1 MEKPQNHKPHD
12 SRDNASMRVARLEGF
27 TAPRTLPPDE
37 QEAYNRRFSTIFI
50 DENRC
55 REGGLGQVFYGEDT
69 WGKPVAVK
77 TMGIEDARTVSS
89 APSDDAASSPTHDI
103 TNVAFRREYET
114 LRTLSGVRG
123 FPRLYGS
130 GRLDDKNAIVMEWIE
145 GETLATAIRHLS
157 IDDENRLSPLT
168 VAQLGRDLFALLAR
182 MEILEDG
189 IVHRDISTSNIM
201 IDTSTRTLDEQ
212 VESGSFDLKL
222 VDFGS
227 AVLPARSSSL
237 TQRYGMPRGAT
248 PDFAPPE
255 MLTED
260 IANVSTMRK
269 SSAVDVYAA
278 ASVLYLLL
286 SGHTPFDLG
295 KNEEGER
302 SYYLAKTE
310 RLPRG
315 LRGAH
320 AASTAI
326 DITLEH
332 EPQTAKLVRKAA
344 QRIGEQPTE
353 RKVAAALSA
362 VDGQLNDVILA
373 CLDSIQEYRPRATEV
388 QEALGQFVEA
398 YDENIENAL
407 AEKPLSPCASNAFE
421 RRARVASARRSRR
434 WDIGVGIG
442 AAILLFAVSFVT
454 AGLVD
459 SNEATV
465 ALGPIRWTGVL
476 SGLAIAALLWLPAIT
491 GGIARIATRGRA
503 SALPWTGGGV
513 GVGTLLVLAF
523 VLGTA
528 FATPATFWLLLCA
541 LAVSATLSWG
551 ALSFGI
557 IIEEARM
564 MPTKKTRV
572 SVAS

>member
-89 APSDDAASSPTHDI
+89 APSNDAASSPTHDI

-182 MEILEDG
+182 MDTLENSV
-189 IVHRDISTSNIM
+189 VHRDISTSNIM
-201 IDTSTRTLDEQ
+201 IDTSRHALEEQ
-212 VESGSFDLKL
+212 VDLGHFDLKL

-227 AVLPARSSSL
+227 AMLPDQRASL
-237 TQRYGMPRGAT
+237 TQKYGVLRGAT
-248 PDFAPPE
+248 PEFAPPE

-260 IANVSTMRK
+260 VAGIDTLRK
-269 SSAVDVYAA
+269 DPAVDVYAA

-286 SGHTPFDLG
+286 DGRTPFDLERG
-295 KNEEGER
+295 GRKR
-302 SYYLAKTE
+302 SYYLQKTG
-310 RLPRG
+310 RRPRS
-315 LRGAH
+315 LTGAH
-320 AASTAI
+320 GASTNIRA
-326 DITLEH
+326 TLGH
-332 EPQTAKLVRKAA
+332 EASVARLVEEA
-344 QRIGEQPTE
+344 
-353 RKVAAALSA
+353 VAHCGRRPSDRELARVLTA
-362 VDGQLNDVILA
+362 VDGQLDVLVLA
-373 CLDSIQEYRPRATEV
+373 CLDPMQACRPTAREM
-388 QEALGQFVEA
+388 EKALSDFIDSYSV
-398 YDENIENAL
+398 NIRNGL
-407 AEKPLSPCASNAFE
+407 WGNPLSPCVSNTTRARGRVGRA
-421 RRARVASARRSRR
+421 RRAGRSR
-434 WDIGVGIG
+434 II
-442 AAILLFAVSFVT
+442 
-454 AGLVD
+454 AGG
-459 SNEATV
+459 TV
-465 ALGPIRWTGVL
+465 ALAIVGV
-476 SGLAIAALLWLPAIT
+476 
-491 GGIARIATRGRA
+491 
-503 SALPWTGGGV
+503 SALIR
-513 GVGTLLVLAF
+513 LARR
-523 VLGTA
+523 
-528 FATPATFWLLLCA
+528 TPRT
-541 LAVSATLSWG
+541 
-551 ALSFGI
+551 
-557 IIEEARM
+557 
-564 MPTKKTRV
+564 
-572 SVAS
+572 

>member
-1 MEKPQNHKPHD
+1 
-12 SRDNASMRVARLEGF
+12 
-27 TAPRTLPPDE
+27 
-37 QEAYNRRFSTIFI
+37 
-50 DENRC
+50 
-55 REGGLGQVFYGEDT
+55 
-69 WGKPVAVK
+69 
-77 TMGIEDARTVSS
+77 
-89 APSDDAASSPTHDI
+89 
-103 TNVAFRREYET
+103 
-114 LRTLSGVRG
+114 
-123 FPRLYGS
+123 
-130 GRLDDKNAIVMEWIE
+130 MEWIE

-222 VDFGS
+222 VVFGS
-227 AVLPARSSSL
+227 AVLPARWSSL
-237 TQRYGMPRGAT
+237 TQRYGIPRGST
-248 PDFAPPE
+248 QDFAPTE

-302 SYYLAKTE
+302 SYYLTKTE

-315 LRGAH
+315 LKSAH

-326 DITLEH
+326 DIILEH

-388 QEALGQFVEA
+388 QEALGQFVDA

-421 RRARVASARRSRR
+421 RRARVTSTRRSRH

-465 ALGPIRWTGVL
+465 ALGPIRWTGAL

-491 GGIARIATRGRA
+491 GGIARIATRGRS
-503 SALPWTGGGV
+503 SALPWTGGVV
-513 GVGTLLVLAF
+513 GV
-523 VLGTA
+523 
-528 FATPATFWLLLCA
+528 
-541 LAVSATLSWG
+541 
-551 ALSFGI
+551 
-557 IIEEARM
+557 
-564 MPTKKTRV
+564 
-572 SVAS
+572 